1 MSAHKAVTWLNDRS
15 CALQVARRSR
25 DADAQLTQ
33 FSLSSA
39 GSGDPPPVCALPER
53 SRPGGAA
60 GAAGDTARGAGS
72 AAEGPSGGSPRSTD
86 GAQGCRPTLA
96 AAPGLAERGA
106 AEAARL
112 VAAEVGPDPGAA
124 SSPPAQSAQAPGSA
138 PGPPE
143 LCSTPRPRAQKG
155 GPNPFA

>member
-1 MSAHKAVTWLNDRS
+1 MNSRT
-15 CALQVARRSR
+15 CAPQVARRRR
-25 DADAQLTQ
+25 DAEARLTQ

-39 GSGDPPPVCALPER
+39 GSGDPPPVSAPPEH

-60 GAAGDTARGAGS
+60 GAAGDAARGDGS

-86 GAQGCRPTLA
+86 GAQGCGQTPA
-96 AAPGLAERGA
+96 AVPGFAERGD
-106 AEAARL
+106 AEGARL
-112 VAAEVGPDPGAA
+112 VAADEGPYPGAA
-124 SSPPAQSAQAPGSA
+124 SSPPAQPAQAPGSA